1 MLWFLDFRL
10 KILHRWISRSQIIG
24 CLVQSI
30 TPPTLQ
36 FLVQINCFVILGH
49 PLNYFHPS
57 IIASRPSVTL
67 LRSNPQSRTQIAI
80 RLAPLGAI
88 QAYFLSVHTWPKPL
102 IVSNRHI
109 YIPAFSSPH
118 RWWQWSRTGRRAGK
132 RISGLRRLSPATS
145 SWRSSP
151 TSGSSST
158 LVVRGE
164 RRRPPRDGVH
174 SFRSGFWHY
183 RKMSLDMILFNLGD
197 NRDCIHNYGIWKWIW
212 MKIYRDYLLVRSLST
227 SDSHGQ

>member
-1 MLWFLDFRL
+1 MDSEEPN
-10 KILHRWISRSQIIG
+10 HRF
-24 CLVQSI
+24 CLVQSTRI

-57 IIASRPSVTL
+57 IIASRPSATL
-67 LRSNPQSRTQIAI
+67 LHSNPQSRTQIAI

-118 RWWQWSRTGRRAGK
+118 RSSMVAMKQNRSPRRQEDIRSPSTVSSDFFVTFFSDLGVFFNSRCPRRKA
-132 RISGLRRLSPATS
+132 ATLPR
-145 SWRSSP
+145 WRSQ
-151 TSGSSST
+151 
-158 LVVRGE
+158 
-164 RRRPPRDGVH
+164 
-174 SFRSGFWHY
+174 
-183 RKMSLDMILFNLGD
+183 
-197 NRDCIHNYGIWKWIW
+197 
-212 MKIYRDYLLVRSLST
+212 LSQRFLALPENVSRYDT
-227 SDSHGQ
+227 F